1 MMPKQT
7 FFNLPHEKKQTLIRS
22 AEAEFSRVPLYQASI
37 SNIVK
42 EAGIPRGSFYQY
54 FQDKE
59 DAFFFLLDD
68 LSRKRQ
74 EVFTNLLKKYDGD
87 LFAALEEFFQIVIT
101 EVENL
106 DFMRNTFLNMTY
118 RIEDSFLKMF
128 SGRQNEEQFRE
139 VSSLIDK
146 RKLNLAN
153 DEELYH
159 VMKILKSVVVHN
171 FAAKFARNLTD
182 EEAIHNFTVEM
193 KLLKKGLYYTTEM

>member
-1 MMPKQT
+1 MPKQT
-7 FFNLPHEKKQTLIRS
+7 FFNLPHEKKQMLIRS

-74 EVFTNLLKKYDGD
+74 EVFINLLKKYDGD
-87 LFAALEEFFQIVIT
+87 LFTALEAFFQVAVT

-118 RIEDSFLKMF
+118 RIEESFLKML
-128 SGRQNEEQFRE
+128 SGRQNEKQFRE
-139 VSSLIDK
+139 VSTLIDK
-146 RKLNLAN
+146 RKLNLSG
-153 DEELYH
+153 DKELYH
-159 VMKILKSVVVHN
+159 MMIILTSVIVRN
-171 FAAKFARNLTD
+171 FVEKFARGLPD
-182 EEAIHNFTVEM
+182 EEAINNFKIEM
-193 KLLKKGLYYTTEM
+193 KLLKKGLYYTTET